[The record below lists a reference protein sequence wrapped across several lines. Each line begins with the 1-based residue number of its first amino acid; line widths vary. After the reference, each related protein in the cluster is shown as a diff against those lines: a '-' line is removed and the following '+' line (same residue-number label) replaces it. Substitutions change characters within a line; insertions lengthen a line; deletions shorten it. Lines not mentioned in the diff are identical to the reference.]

1 MFEAEISCGK
11 ARGQILGYNSKV
23 LMFVYGLEWLWLN
36 VVLSIL
42 VSGLDHFFDYRLLA
56 LSYYRFG

>member
-1 MFEAEISCGK
+1 MTDEGFDLLALQVC
-11 ARGQILGYNSKV
+11 KV